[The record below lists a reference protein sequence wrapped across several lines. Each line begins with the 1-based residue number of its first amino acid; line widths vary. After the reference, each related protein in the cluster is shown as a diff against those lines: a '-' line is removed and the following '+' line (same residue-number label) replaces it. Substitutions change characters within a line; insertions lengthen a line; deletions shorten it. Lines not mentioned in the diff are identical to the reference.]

1 MLMKM
6 RALAVLLVL
15 RSAVAAG
22 ACTICDSPT
31 SQQVRSGIL
40 DGRFALTWLE
50 VIAPFP
56 LLALLL
62 GAIHW
67 SLRD

>member
-1 MLMKM
+1 MKT
-6 RALAVLLVL
+6 RALAVLVVL
-15 RSAVAAG
+15 WSASAE

-31 SQQVRSGIL
+31 GQQVRAGIL

-62 GAIHW
+62 GVIQW

>member
-1 MLMKM
+1 M
-6 RALAVLLVL
+6 RTRTLAVLVL
-15 RSAVAAG
+15 LWNAVSAG

-31 SQQVRSGIL
+31 GQQVRSGIFNE
-40 DGRFALTWLE
+40 RFALTSIE

-56 LLALLL
+56 LLVLLL
-62 GAIHW
+62 GVLHW